1 MKEIWQLRQEAYN
14 NMAEAN
20 LSCFDN
26 AAIDPKERDLAK
38 NSVIRNTSEISSDII
53 ELIDKMQLEIT
64 ALKTLVNVCETRL
77 DYAEDE
83 IKKFKYERR
92 KLNIG

>member
-1 MKEIWQLRQEAYN
+1 MKEIWELRQDAYK
-14 NMAEAN
+14 NMSEAN
-20 LSCFDN
+20 LSCVDN
-26 AAIDPKERDLAK
+26 SAIDHKESDLAK
-38 NSVIRNTSEISSDII
+38 NNVIRNTSEISSDIV
-53 ELIDKMQLEIT
+53 ELIDKMHTEIVM
-64 ALKTLVNVCETRL
+64 LKTLVNVCETRL